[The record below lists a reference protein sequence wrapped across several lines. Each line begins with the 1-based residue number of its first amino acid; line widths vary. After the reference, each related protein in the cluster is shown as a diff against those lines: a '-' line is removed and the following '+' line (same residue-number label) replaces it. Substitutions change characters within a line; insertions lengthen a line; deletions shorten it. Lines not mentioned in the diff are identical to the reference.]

1 MASKSSTTACQTAWN
16 PDQQPIP
23 FANPWGRPGAY
34 TTMLVD
40 GDPPTPLFLDRHLRR
55 LKKCLGYLGLPEI
68 FRDAF
73 LEESILETA
82 SGINTVPCMLRTSVV
97 PEGLFITAYPQSGK
111 GARLH
116 GRLCRIRRKLPAAK
130 SLLDISLHEEMQTVN
145 RNCEELLLVSPDGHV
160 LEGATT
166 NLLFVRG
173 KNILAPEK
181 DTLTG
186 ITRQVLEE
194 RIPKP
199 WQWEVTDVHLDD
211 LPTAVLP
218 LEGCNDLR
226 PLANDRVAPS
236 RGIALQLGSNL
247 LDDNCA
253 LTRQRNIDAGA
264 VAAGTNVESRHLR
277 VDARCDRHHASPVA
291 VEVVSKPVGVVA
303 LGDPIAWSEAR
314 VVLELLHLRSLGF
327 SAVGLRDTLQAVG
340 VGIRAIRGHPRVDAA
355 SNRRGGQREG
365 EHRNH
370 GDLQESRRK
379 SGLKQH
385 R

>member
-55 LKKCLGYLGLPEI
+55 LKKCLGHLGLPEI

-82 SGINTVPCMLRTSVV
+82 SGINTVPCMLRTAVV

-145 RNCEELLLVSPDGHV
+145 RNREELLLVSPDGHV

-194 RIPKP
+194 RIPEP

-211 LPTAVLP
+211 LPEMDEILVCGSGKEVAQIINIADSEWKPRSNQAFMALSRIYGAAK
-218 LEGCNDLR
+218 LLYLR
-226 PLANDRVAPS
+226 ENS
-236 RGIALQLGSNL
+236 
-247 LDDNCA
+247 
-253 LTRQRNIDAGA
+253 
-264 VAAGTNVESRHLR
+264 
-277 VDARCDRHHASPVA
+277 
-291 VEVVSKPVGVVA
+291 SKN
-303 LGDPIAWSEAR
+303 
-314 VVLELLHLRSLGF
+314 
-327 SAVGLRDTLQAVG
+327 
-340 VGIRAIRGHPRVDAA
+340 PRP
-355 SNRRGGQREG
+355 
-365 EHRNH
+365 
-370 GDLQESRRK
+370 
-379 SGLKQH
+379 
-385 R
+385 